1 MYIKY
6 VGETHTVEDIEITE
20 RQPPL
25 LRDTS
30 EGDISECTIMK
41 TKSMPHQE
49 KSAEVEQVY
58 SDTLE
63 KGHLL
68 YDVGMSLRSKH

>member
-6 VGETHTVEDIEITE
+6 VGETHTVEYIEITE
-20 RQPPL
+20 SQPPL

-30 EGDISECTIMK
+30 VGEISECTIME
-41 TKSMPHQE
+41 TKSMSHQE
-49 KSAEVEQVY
+49 KSAEVEQVD
-58 SDTLE
+58 SDQLE